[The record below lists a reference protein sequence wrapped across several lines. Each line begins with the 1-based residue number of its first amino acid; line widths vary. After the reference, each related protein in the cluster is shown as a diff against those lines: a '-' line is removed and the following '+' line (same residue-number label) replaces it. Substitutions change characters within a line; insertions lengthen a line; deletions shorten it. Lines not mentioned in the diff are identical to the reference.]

1 MIKLISF
8 FTLILIATNSF
19 AQQKTIYFDADWKPT
34 TKNKMVYYRP
44 TPQAANG
51 KFLFK
56 DYYKSGKL
64 QFEGYSL
71 SPTEEKFEGLV
82 TYYDEN
88 GRNIE
93 QSTFKDGILNG
104 EFKIFYPNG
113 KLKSKGTYLD
123 GNTDKNLSFNYR
135 GLEDWNEEYD
145 LATKYDQD
153 DKVVEIIFDGNIKGI
168 RKEIFFID
176 KMIRSYDKD
185 GKLIGEVKLD
195 YNDEPTNGVMADYT
209 FSPMKVEKIRT
220 YKDGK
225 EVTK

>member
-8 FTLILIATNSF
+8 FALILVATSSF
-19 AQQKTIYFDADWKPT
+19 SQQKTIYFDADWKPT

-44 TPQAANG
+44 APKAVDG

-82 TYYDEN
+82 TYYDEKGQN
-88 GRNIE
+88 MG

-104 EFKIFYPNG
+104 AFTIFYPNG
-113 KLKSKGTYLD
+113 KLKSRGTYLD
-123 GNTDKNLSFNYR
+123 GNTDKSLSFNYR

-153 DKVVEIIFDGNIKGI
+153 EKIVEIIFDGNIKGV
-168 RKEIFFID
+168 RKETFFLD
-176 KMIRSYDKD
+176 KMIRTYDET
-185 GKLIGEVKLD
+185 GKLIGELTLD
-195 YNDEPTNGVMADYT
+195 YNDEPNNGITADYT
-209 FSPMKVEKIRT
+209 FTPMKVEKIRT
-220 YKDGK
+220 YKNGK